1 MKNSDVIEKITDKI
15 IEKMESGK
23 LSWNKPW
30 TAGAMPQN
38 FISKKA
44 YRGWNLFATMFNE
57 FESPYYLTFNQV
69 KKLKGSIK
77 KGSVGTP
84 IVFWS
89 PLNKT
94 TKDENNENV
103 KKSFLLAKSYTV
115 FNAEQIEG
123 IDFGTIEVSELG
135 TCEELEQAI
144 SEMDTPVNIKHGI
157 SDRAFYTPT
166 FDYIQMPNKTQF
178 KTEGEYYSTLVHE
191 VIHSTGHKARLN
203 RLSLNDAKFDSKK
216 HSYSYEE
223 LVAEL
228 GASYL
233 TAMFG
238 VATEQ
243 TQKNSAAYLQGW
255 LSALKADKQMLYK
268 ASADAQKAVDYIVKK
283 AEVVEV
289 LEEQEQ
295 SAAA

>member
-1 MKNSDVIEKITDKI
+1 MKNSEVIEKVTNKI
-15 IEKMESGK
+15 IEKMESGN
-23 LSWNKPW
+23 LNWNKPW
-30 TAGAMPQN
+30 NAGVLPQN

-44 YRGWNLFATMFNE
+44 YRGWNLFTTLFSG

-69 KKLKGSIK
+69 KKLGGSIK
-77 KGSVGTP
+77 KGSKGTS
-84 IVFWS
+84 IIFW
-89 PLNKT
+89 NKINKAV
-94 TKDENNENV
+94 KDETEETKN
-103 KKSFLLAKSYTV
+103 KQFLLVKEYVV

-123 IDFGTIEVSELG
+123 IDFGKIEVSEIG

-144 SEMDTPVNIKHGI
+144 SEMEVPVTIKHGI
-157 SDRAFYTPT
+157 SDMAFYSPT
-166 FDYIQMPNKTQF
+166 FDYVQMPNKSQF
-178 KTEGEYYSTLVHE
+178 KSEGEYYSVLVHE

-203 RLSLNDAKFDSKK
+203 RLSLNDAKFDSKR

-228 GASYL
+228 GAAYL

-238 VATEQ
+238 ISTEE

-268 ASADAQKAVDYIVKK
+268 ASSDAQKAVDYIVKK
-283 AEVVEV
+283 AVEV
-289 LEEQEQ
+289 GTTEESEE
-295 SAAA
+295 SIAA

>member
-1 MKNSDVIEKITDKI
+1 MKNTDVIAKITDKI

-23 LSWNKPW
+23 LNWNKPW

-57 FESPYYLTFNQV
+57 FESPYYLTFNQI
-69 KKLKGSIK
+69 KKLGGSVK
-77 KGSVGTP
+77 KGSKGTP
-84 IVFWS
+84 IVFWNK
-89 PLNKT
+89 LNKV
-94 TKDENNENV
+94 TKDANDEEV
-103 KKSFLLAKSYTV
+103 TKGFLLAKDYVV

-123 IDFGTIEVSELG
+123 IDFGTIEKNELG

-144 SEMDTPVNIKHGI
+144 SEMEIPVKIKHGL

-166 FDYIQMPNKTQF
+166 FDYIQMPEKAQF
-178 KTEGEYYSTLVHE
+178 KSEGEYYSTLVHE
-191 VIHSTGHKARLN
+191 VIHSTGHNARLN
-203 RLSLNDAKFDSKK
+203 RLSLNDAKFDNKK

-233 TAMFG
+233 TAMYG
-238 VATEQ
+238 ISTEQ
-243 TQKNSAAYLQGW
+243 TEKNSAAYLQGW
-255 LSALKADKQMLYK
+255 LKTFKADKQMLYK

-283 AEVVEV
+283 AQSEEVSEDKM
-289 LEEQEQ
+289 EM
-295 SAAA
+295 AAA

>member
-1 MKNSDVIEKITDKI
+1 MKNSDVIEKVTDKI
-15 IEKMESGK
+15 IAKMESGK

-30 TAGAMPQN
+30 TAGCLPQN

-44 YRGWNLFATMFNE
+44 YRGWNLFSTMFNE
-57 FESPYYLTFNQV
+57 FESPYYLTFNQIR
-69 KKLKGSIK
+69 KLGGSVK

-89 PLNKT
+89 KLNKA
-94 TKDENNENV
+94 TKDENDEKVN
-103 KKSFLLAKSYTV
+103 KSFMLVKDFTV
-115 FNAEQIEG
+115 FNDEQIEG
-123 IDFGTIEVSELG
+123 IDFGKIEVSELG

-144 SEMDTPVNIKHGI
+144 SEMEIPVNIKHGA

-166 FDYIQMPNKTQF
+166 FDYIQMPNKEQF

-283 AEVVEV
+283 IAEESA
-289 LEEQEQ
+289 ETTEM